1 MDDRRARVLVVDDAD
16 GNLSS
21 RLAEGLA
28 RHDVE
33 FARDALDAIRRIDLP
48 GGRPHDIIFCDL
60 ASNDRPGA
68 GAGLWAYLAL
78 LRPPAAERVVF
89 VASTPLPSETAAFVQ
104 CVPNQC
110 VDLPVDA
117 EALDALANRRAGGK
131 GPALARCEPRRECA
145 SADPEVAESS
155 RAR

>member
-33 FARDALDAIRRIDLP
+33 CARDALDAIRRIDLS
-48 GGRPHDIIFCDL
+48 GRPHDIIFCDL
-60 ASNDRPGA
+60 ASNERPGS

-78 LRPPAAERVVF
+78 LRPPAAERMVF
-89 VASTPLPSETAAFVQ
+89 VASTPLPSETTAFVQ

-117 EALDALANRRAGGK
+117 EALDALVSRRAGGR
-131 GPALARCEPRRECA
+131 GPALARCEPQA
-145 SADPEVAESS
+145 AN
-155 RAR
+155 ARLTLPR

>member
-1 MDDRRARVLVVDDAD
+1 MHDRRARVLVVDDAE

-33 FARDALDAIRRIDLP
+33 FARDALDAIRRIDGL
-48 GGRPHDIIFCDL
+48 GRPHDIIICDL
-60 ASNDRPGA
+60 AGKDRP

-78 LRPPAAERVVF
+78 LRPPAAERMVF
-89 VASTPLPSETAAFVQ
+89 VASTPLPPETTAFAQ
-104 CVPNQC
+104 CVPNPC

-117 EALDALANRRAGGK
+117 EALDALVSRRAGAT
-131 GPALARCEPRRECA
+131 GPALARCEQNGEGA
-145 SADPEVAESS
+145 SA
-155 RAR
+155 ARGGGKR